1 MKIVS
6 TISTMYIQST
16 DLKCE
21 LIEYEGKKIMLYT
34 NSIPALLILI
44 DGNIDPIVTD
54 GIVMY
59 HNNKKEID
67 KWLRNQN
74 IIYDKKL

>member
-34 NSIPALLILI
+34 NSIPALLILP
-44 DGNIDPIVTD
+44 DGNIDPIVPD